1 MESSQLEISFELTQE
16 SFATVSKTIS
26 GSLKR
31 RFEVEVE
38 VEENENEP
46 PSKSLRDFD
55 HYWAEDTV
63 KRVCVVKE
71 KEEKKEE
78 EEEDLSFL
86 DSPDISDEQ
95 VMAEMND
102 EPPLDYDDYH
112 RDFEEQL
119 IQIQVNVELQE
130 EIKIMSAA

>member
-26 GSLKR
+26 CSLKR
-31 RFEVEVE
+31 RFEVEIE
-38 VEENENEP
+38 DENENEP
-46 PSKSLRDFD
+46 PSESLRDFD
-55 HYWAEDTV
+55 HYWAENAV

-71 KEEKKEE
+71 EEEEKEE
-78 EEEDLSFL
+78 EKEDLSFL

-102 EPPLDYDDYH
+102 EPPLDYDDCH